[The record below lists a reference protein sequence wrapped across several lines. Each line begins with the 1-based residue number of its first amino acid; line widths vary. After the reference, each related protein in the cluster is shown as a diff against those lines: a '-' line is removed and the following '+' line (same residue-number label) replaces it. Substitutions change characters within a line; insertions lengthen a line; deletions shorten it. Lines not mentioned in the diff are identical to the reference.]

1 VEGVFDAIRVWEA
14 GFTALALHG
23 QTTRFGDISTMGLP
37 VIVLFDKDAVLQA
50 ELTALEGASLGI
62 LTVPASHRLTKK
74 DPGETSPAK
83 LRSILEATLREMPT

>member
-23 QTTRFGDISTMGLP
+23 QTTRFEDLPEGLP
-37 VIVLFDKDAVLQA
+37 VVVLFDKDAVLQA
-50 ELTALEGASLGI
+50 ELTALEGVSLGI

-74 DPGETSPAK
+74 DPGETSPTK
-83 LRSILEATLREMPT
+83 LRELLEAQLREMSP